1 MTIFFPIQPVT
12 RFLSE
17 RTKIKFLHEV
27 ERQSNNHKI
36 IDLIAH
42 IPQFIDEL
50 NHLYEQSH
58 YKVKITP
65 DRLNAF
71 RDTSTLLAITIAIII
86 ISFYRYDRNERADGS
101 SDFKAYIEPIPDD
114 LIMILGYG

>member
-42 IPQFIDEL
+42 IP
-50 NHLYEQSH
+50 
-58 YKVKITP
+58 
-65 DRLNAF
+65 
-71 RDTSTLLAITIAIII
+71 
-86 ISFYRYDRNERADGS
+86 
-101 SDFKAYIEPIPDD
+101 
-114 LIMILGYG
+114 

>member
-17 RTKIKFLHEV
+17 GTKIKFLREV

-42 IPQFIDEL
+42 IPKFIDEL
-50 NHLYEQSH
+50 NHLYE
-58 YKVKITP
+58 
-65 DRLNAF
+65 
-71 RDTSTLLAITIAIII
+71 
-86 ISFYRYDRNERADGS
+86 
-101 SDFKAYIEPIPDD
+101 
-114 LIMILGYG
+114 